1 MTSTA
6 HSGSNFLSSQS
17 QEFSSPYVS
26 ISGNESKLPVME
38 SNASKYKYCVQSS
51 CFCEDNDHYNEK
63 EIDAL
68 VLHNLDG
75 RVTQVNEILATT
87 LFPDTAFG
95 FPINDQFLSNFF

>member
-6 HSGSNFLSSQS
+6 YSGSNFLSSQS
-17 QEFSSPYVS
+17 QEFPSPYVS
-26 ISGNESKLPVME
+26 ISGNESKLPVMK

-68 VLHNLDG
+68 VLRNLDG

-95 FPINDQFLSNFF
+95 FLIND